1 MKKANKFKKAGKGIG
16 VFGLLRRVEIFR
28 NIAAFILI
36 FTIAIVVYIYLRPIR
51 SVLPVKHV
59 VFIGNKHLTDDELR
73 VLAGVHVNENPTSPP
88 FSKGGDGGFLG
99 DSLITISNKKV
110 SQGLLKSPWIRSVNM
125 RKEFPDTLS
134 LVIEEAVPFAL
145 LDMNSHLFLIDE
157 KGKLLEE
164 LKGDSIP
171 FLPVITGDPF
181 REKEGFSEALN
192 LARLM
197 NDKGFSPGRDHI
209 DIFARKPHELTVTID
224 GTVVKMGSGMLEE
237 KLKRLIELEN
247 EIKNRGI
254 PVDYIDLRFAG
265 KAIVKPIT
273 NEVIK

>member
-1 MKKANKFKKAGKGIG
+1 MKANKLRRAGKKINI
-16 VFGLLRRVEIFR
+16 FGIFR
-28 NIAAFILI
+28 NVAVFIII
-36 FTIAIVVYIYLRPIR
+36 FAIAIFIYIYLRPVR
-51 SVLPVKHV
+51 SVLPIKHV
-59 VFIGNKHLTDDELR
+59 VFTGNKHLTDDELK
-73 VLAGVHVNENPTSPP
+73 VLTGVNAN
-88 FSKGGDGGFLG
+88 

-110 SQGLLKSPWIRSVNM
+110 SLRLLKSPWIKSISV
-125 RKEFPDTLS
+125 RKQFPGTLS
-134 LVIEEAVPFAL
+134 LVIEEAVSFAL

-181 REKEGFSEALN
+181 REKEEFSEALN

-237 KLKRLIELEN
+237 KLKRLIELED

-273 NEVIK
+273 NKVVK

>member
-1 MKKANKFKKAGKGIG
+1 MKANKLRRAGKKINI
-16 VFGLLRRVEIFR
+16 FGIFR
-28 NIAAFILI
+28 NVAVFIVI
-36 FTIAIVVYIYLRPIR
+36 FAIAIFIYIYLRPVK
-51 SVLPVKHV
+51 SVLPIKHV
-59 VFIGNKHLTDDELR
+59 VFTGNKHLTDDELK
-73 VLAGVHVNENPTSPP
+73 VLTGVNAN
-88 FSKGGDGGFLG
+88 

-110 SQGLLKSPWIRSVNM
+110 SLRLLKSPWIKSISV
-125 RKEFPDTLS
+125 RKQFPGTLS
-134 LVIEEAVPFAL
+134 LVIEEAVSFAL

-181 REKEGFSEALN
+181 REKEEFSEALN

-237 KLKRLIELEN
+237 KLKRLIELED

-273 NEVIK
+273 NKVVK

>member
-1 MKKANKFKKAGKGIG
+1 MKANNLMRAGKKINI
-16 VFGLLRRVEIFR
+16 FGIFR
-28 NIAAFILI
+28 NVAVFIVI
-36 FTIAIVVYIYLRPIR
+36 FAIAIFIYIYLRPVR
-51 SVLPVKHV
+51 SVLPIKHV
-59 VFIGNKHLTDDELR
+59 VFTGNKHLTDDELK
-73 VLAGVHVNENPTSPP
+73 VLTGVNVN
-88 FSKGGDGGFLG
+88 

-110 SQGLLKSPWIRSVNM
+110 SLRLLKSPWIKSISV
-125 RKEFPDTLS
+125 RKQFPDTLS
-134 LVIEEAVPFAL
+134 LVIEEAVSFAL

-181 REKEGFSEALN
+181 REKEGFSEALS

-237 KLKRLIELEN
+237 KLKRLIELED

-273 NEVIK
+273 NKVIK

>member
-1 MKKANKFKKAGKGIG
+1 MKANK
-16 VFGLLRRVEIFR
+16 LRRVGKKINIFGIFR
-28 NIAAFILI
+28 NVAVFIVI
-36 FTIAIVVYIYLRPIR
+36 FAIAIFIYIYLRPIR
-51 SVLPVKHV
+51 SVLPIKHV
-59 VFIGNKHLTDDELR
+59 VFTGNKHLTDDELK
-73 VLAGVHVNENPTSPP
+73 VLTGVNAN
-88 FSKGGDGGFLG
+88 

-110 SQGLLKSPWIRSVNM
+110 SLRLLKSPWIKSISV
-125 RKEFPDTLS
+125 RKQFPGTLS
-134 LVIEEAVPFAL
+134 LVIEEAVSFAL

-224 GTVVKMGSGMLEE
+224 GTVVKMGYGMLEE
-237 KLKRLIELEN
+237 KLKRLIE
-247 EIKNRGI
+247 
-254 PVDYIDLRFAG
+254 
-265 KAIVKPIT
+265 
-273 NEVIK
+273 

>member
-1 MKKANKFKKAGKGIG
+1 MKANKLRRAGKKINI
-16 VFGLLRRVEIFR
+16 FGIFR
-28 NIAAFILI
+28 NVAVFIVI
-36 FTIAIVVYIYLRPIR
+36 FAIAIFIYIYLRPVR
-51 SVLPVKHV
+51 SVLPIKHV
-59 VFIGNKHLTDDELR
+59 VFTGNKHLTDDELK
-73 VLAGVHVNENPTSPP
+73 VLTGVNAN
-88 FSKGGDGGFLG
+88 

-134 LVIEEAVPFAL
+134 LVIEEAVSFAL

-237 KLKRLIELEN
+237 KLKRLIELED

-273 NEVIK
+273 NKVVK

>member
-1 MKKANKFKKAGKGIG
+1 MKANKLRRAGKKINI
-16 VFGLLRRVEIFR
+16 FGIFR
-28 NIAAFILI
+28 NVAVFIII
-36 FTIAIVVYIYLRPIR
+36 FAIAIFIYIYLRPVK
-51 SVLPVKHV
+51 SVLPIKHV
-59 VFIGNKHLTDDELR
+59 VFTGNKHLTDDELK
-73 VLAGVHVNENPTSPP
+73 VLTGVNAN
-88 FSKGGDGGFLG
+88 

-110 SQGLLKSPWIRSVNM
+110 SLRLLKSPWIKSISV
-125 RKEFPDTLS
+125 RKQFPGTLS
-134 LVIEEAVPFAL
+134 LVIEEAVSFAL

-181 REKEGFSEALN
+181 REKEEFSEALN

-237 KLKRLIELEN
+237 KLKRLIELED

-273 NEVIK
+273 NKVVK

>member
-1 MKKANKFKKAGKGIG
+1 MKANK
-16 VFGLLRRVEIFR
+16 LRRVGKKINIFGIFR
-28 NIAAFILI
+28 NVAVFIVI
-36 FTIAIVVYIYLRPIR
+36 FAIAIFIYIYLRPVR
-51 SVLPVKHV
+51 SVLPIKHV
-59 VFIGNKHLTDDELR
+59 VFTGNKHLTDDELK
-73 VLAGVHVNENPTSPP
+73 VLTGVNAN
-88 FSKGGDGGFLG
+88 

-110 SQGLLKSPWIRSVNM
+110 SLRLLKSPWIKSISV
-125 RKEFPDTLS
+125 RKQFPGTLS
-134 LVIEEAVPFAL
+134 LVIEEAVSFAL

-181 REKEGFSEALN
+181 REKEEFSEALN

-237 KLKRLIELEN
+237 KLKRLIELED

-273 NEVIK
+273 NKVVK

>member
-1 MKKANKFKKAGKGIG
+1 MKANKLRGAGKKINI
-16 VFGLLRRVEIFR
+16 FDIFR
-28 NIAAFILI
+28 NVAVFIVI
-36 FTIAIVVYIYLRPIR
+36 FAIAIFIYIYLRPIR
-51 SVLPVKHV
+51 SVLPIKHV
-59 VFIGNKHLTDDELR
+59 VFTGNKHLTDDELK
-73 VLAGVHVNENPTSPP
+73 VLAGIHVNDN
-88 FSKGGDGGFLG
+88 
-99 DSLITISNKKV
+99 LITISNKKV
-110 SQGLLKSPWIRSVNM
+110 SLSLLKSPWIKSISV
-125 RKEFPDTLS
+125 RKQFPDTLS

-192 LARLM
+192 LARVM

-209 DIFARKPHELTVTID
+209 DIFAQKPHELTVTID
-224 GTVVKMGSGMLEE
+224 GTVVKIGSGMFEE
-237 KLKRLIELEN
+237 KLKRLIELED

-273 NEVIK
+273 NEVVK

>member
-1 MKKANKFKKAGKGIG
+1 MKANK
-16 VFGLLRRVEIFR
+16 LRRVGKKINIFGIFR
-28 NIAAFILI
+28 NVAVFIVI
-36 FTIAIVVYIYLRPIR
+36 FAIAIFIYIYLRPIR
-51 SVLPVKHV
+51 SVLPIKHV
-59 VFIGNKHLTDDELR
+59 VFTGNKHLTDDELK
-73 VLAGVHVNENPTSPP
+73 VLTGVNAN
-88 FSKGGDGGFLG
+88 

-110 SQGLLKSPWIRSVNM
+110 SLRLLKSPWIKSISV
-125 RKEFPDTLS
+125 RKQFPGTLS
-134 LVIEEAVPFAL
+134 LVIEEAVSFAL

-181 REKEGFSEALN
+181 REKEEFSEALN

-237 KLKRLIELEN
+237 KLKRLIELED

-273 NEVIK
+273 NKVVK

>member
-1 MKKANKFKKAGKGIG
+1 MKANNLMRAGKKINI
-16 VFGLLRRVEIFR
+16 FGIFR
-28 NIAAFILI
+28 NVAVFIVI
-36 FTIAIVVYIYLRPIR
+36 FAIAIFIYIYLRPVR
-51 SVLPVKHV
+51 SVLPIKHL
-59 VFIGNKHLTDDELR
+59 VFTGNKHLTDDELK
-73 VLAGVHVNENPTSPP
+73 VLTGVNAN
-88 FSKGGDGGFLG
+88 

-110 SQGLLKSPWIRSVNM
+110 SLRLLKSPWIKSISV
-125 RKEFPDTLS
+125 RKQFPGTLS
-134 LVIEEAVPFAL
+134 MVIDEAVPFAL

-157 KGKLLEE
+157 KGKFLEE

-237 KLKRLIELEN
+237 KLKRLIELED

-273 NEVIK
+273 NKVVK

>member
-1 MKKANKFKKAGKGIG
+1 MKANN
-16 VFGLLRRVEIFR
+16 L
-28 NIAAFILI
+28 
-36 FTIAIVVYIYLRPIR
+36 R
-51 SVLPVKHV
+51 SVLPIKHL
-59 VFIGNKHLTDDELR
+59 VFTGNKHLTDDELK
-73 VLAGVHVNENPTSPP
+73 VLTGVNAN
-88 FSKGGDGGFLG
+88 

-110 SQGLLKSPWIRSVNM
+110 SLRLLKSPWIKSISV
-125 RKEFPDTLS
+125 RKQFPGTLS
-134 LVIEEAVPFAL
+134 MVIDEAVPFAL

-157 KGKLLEE
+157 KGKFLEE

-237 KLKRLIELEN
+237 KLKRLIELED

-273 NEVIK
+273 NKVVK

>member
-1 MKKANKFKKAGKGIG
+1 MKANKLRRAGKKINI
-16 VFGLLRRVEIFR
+16 FGIFR
-28 NIAAFILI
+28 NVAVFIII
-36 FTIAIVVYIYLRPIR
+36 FAIAIFIYIYLRPVR
-51 SVLPVKHV
+51 SVLPIKHV
-59 VFIGNKHLTDDELR
+59 VFTGNKHLTDDELKA
-73 VLAGVHVNENPTSPP
+73 LTGVNAN
-88 FSKGGDGGFLG
+88 

-110 SQGLLKSPWIRSVNM
+110 SLRLLKSPWIKSISV
-125 RKEFPDTLS
+125 RKQFPGTLS
-134 LVIEEAVPFAL
+134 LVIEEAVSFAL

-181 REKEGFSEALN
+181 REKEEFSEALN

-237 KLKRLIELEN
+237 KLKRLIELED

-273 NEVIK
+273 NKVVK

>member
-1 MKKANKFKKAGKGIG
+1 MKANK
-16 VFGLLRRVEIFR
+16 LRRVGKKINIFGIFR
-28 NIAAFILI
+28 NVAVFIVI
-36 FTIAIVVYIYLRPIR
+36 FAIAIFIYIYLRPIR
-51 SVLPVKHV
+51 SVLPIKHV
-59 VFIGNKHLTDDELR
+59 VFTGNKHLTDDELK
-73 VLAGVHVNENPTSPP
+73 VLTGVNAN
-88 FSKGGDGGFLG
+88 

-110 SQGLLKSPWIRSVNM
+110 SLRLLKSPWIKSISV
-125 RKEFPDTLS
+125 RKQFPGTLS
-134 LVIEEAVPFAL
+134 LVIEEAVSFAL

-181 REKEGFSEALN
+181 REKEGFLEALN

-237 KLKRLIELEN
+237 KLKRLIELED

-273 NEVIK
+273 NKVVK

>member
-1 MKKANKFKKAGKGIG
+1 MKANKLRRAGKKINI
-16 VFGLLRRVEIFR
+16 FGIFR
-28 NIAAFILI
+28 NVAVFIVI
-36 FTIAIVVYIYLRPIR
+36 FAIAIFIYIYLRPVR
-51 SVLPVKHV
+51 SVLPIKHV
-59 VFIGNKHLTDDELR
+59 VFTGNKHLTDDELK
-73 VLAGVHVNENPTSPP
+73 VLTGVNAN
-88 FSKGGDGGFLG
+88 

-110 SQGLLKSPWIRSVNM
+110 SLRLLKSPWIKSISV
-125 RKEFPDTLS
+125 RKQFPGTLS
-134 LVIEEAVPFAL
+134 LVIEEAVSFAL

-181 REKEGFSEALN
+181 REKEEFSEALN

-237 KLKRLIELEN
+237 KLKRLIELED

-273 NEVIK
+273 NKVVK

>member
-1 MKKANKFKKAGKGIG
+1 MKANNLMRAGKKINI
-16 VFGLLRRVEIFR
+16 FGIFR
-28 NIAAFILI
+28 NVAVFIVIFAIAILI
-36 FTIAIVVYIYLRPIR
+36 YIYLRPVR
-51 SVLPVKHV
+51 SVLPIKHV
-59 VFIGNKHLTDDELR
+59 VFTGNKHLTDDELK
-73 VLAGVHVNENPTSPP
+73 VLAGVHAN
-88 FSKGGDGGFLG
+88 
-99 DSLITISNKKV
+99 DSLIAISNKKV
-110 SQGLLKSPWIRSVNM
+110 SLRLLKSPWIKSISV
-125 RKEFPDTLS
+125 RKQFPGTLS
-134 LVIEEAVPFAL
+134 MAIDEAVPFAL
-145 LDMNSHLFLIDE
+145 LDMNSRLFLIDE
-157 KGKLLEE
+157 KGKFLEE

-181 REKEGFSEALN
+181 REKEGFSEAIN

-237 KLKRLIELEN
+237 KLKRLIELED

-273 NEVIK
+273 NKVVK

>member
-1 MKKANKFKKAGKGIG
+1 MKANK
-16 VFGLLRRVEIFR
+16 LRRVGKKINIFGIFR
-28 NIAAFILI
+28 NVAVFIVI
-36 FTIAIVVYIYLRPIR
+36 FAIAIFIYIYLRPVR
-51 SVLPVKHV
+51 SVLPIKHV
-59 VFIGNKHLTDDELR
+59 VFNGNKHLTDDELK
-73 VLAGVHVNENPTSPP
+73 VLTGVNAN
-88 FSKGGDGGFLG
+88 

-110 SQGLLKSPWIRSVNM
+110 SLRLLKSPWIKSISV
-125 RKEFPDTLS
+125 RKQFPGTLS
-134 LVIEEAVPFAL
+134 MAIDEAVPFAL
-145 LDMNSHLFLIDE
+145 LDMNSRLFLIDE
-157 KGKLLEE
+157 KGKFLEE

-237 KLKRLIELEN
+237 KLKRLIELED

-273 NEVIK
+273 DKVVK